1 MLVVA
6 VVVIKTK
13 AGLFLLVVLEAV
25 ERVVHLLPMQLLE
38 LQTLVVA
45 AAVAVAQTI

>member
-1 MLVVA
+1 MLVVEA
-6 VVVIKTK
+6 VVTKIK

-45 AAVAVAQTI
+45 VAAVVGQTI